1 MCEENTQKNTEN
13 LFRFRSVFSH
23 TKETTTNS
31 SIIFD
36 DDQQEATKKK
46 TLKEVEE
53 KLHSKSSHC
62 ERTEIERG
70 DENEKKCCR
79 HQHNGKNLE
88 RKITQSRG

>member
-1 MCEENTQKNTEN
+1 MSKKKTHIEFGMCEENTQKNTEN

-46 TLKEVEE
+46 YVER
-53 KLHSKSSHC
+53 S
-62 ERTEIERG
+62 
-70 DENEKKCCR
+70 
-79 HQHNGKNLE
+79 
-88 RKITQSRG
+88 